1 MSPGEEGIQPPVPCL
16 PCLPCLPVLEVEHLP
31 SFSWARGAWP
41 GGHGAGGRPSGCRGT
56 PQAPEQGQEGLK
68 AAWKELTLRDS
79 WSPGASRSQVRR
91 RWARA

>member
-1 MSPGEEGIQPPVPCL
+1 MRPGEEGIQPPV

-31 SFSWARGAWP
+31 SFSWARGA
-41 GGHGAGGRPSGCRGT
+41 GQAAVGQEAGLRAAVGT

-79 WSPGASRSQVRR
+79 WSPGASRSQKVRR